1 MSTCQSWLFFY
12 FSLCKCNINSHHS
25 HHGAIIINYLHNWT
39 TSTRL
44 PWKQKGGAWCNGWA
58 NTHLTYMKKR
68 REGMRG
74 RMIMLIRGCHLQA
87 VTMWQSANTAFHIP
101 SPLIPPALAAENK
114 RKAPKPAQATAEHCN
129 EQIKEKN
136 LDLIALMDQKLH
148 SVCACVHV
156 WGWWGVWHSTVILI
170 GTIQSVP
177 GLNRLQ
183 LTLSAL
189 NVS

>member
-39 TSTRL
+39 TSSRL

-58 NTHLTYMKKR
+58 NTHLTYMKNAEKEW
-68 REGMRG
+68 EGEWS
-74 RMIMLIRGCHLQA
+74 CWSEA
-87 VTMWQSANTAFHIP
+87 VTCKLWLCGRVQTLPSTFLHPLSLQPLLLKTRERHLNLHKPQQNTV
-101 SPLIPPALAAENK
+101 
-114 RKAPKPAQATAEHCN
+114 
-129 EQIKEKN
+129 QIKEKDM
-136 LDLIALMDQKLH
+136 DLIALMDQKLH